1 MKFQPLSDRIIVQPL
16 EAEEKSAGGIL
27 IPDTA
32 KEKPQQ
38 GKVLAVG
45 KGKTLDNGQT
55 ATPEVKVGDLVL
67 YGKYSGTEIKDK
79 DGSSIFIIREDEILA
94 IVK

>member
-1 MKFQPLSDRIIVQPL
+1 MNLQPLGDRIIVQPL
-16 EAEEKSAGGIL
+16 AIQEVTKGGIV

-32 KEKPQQ
+32 KEKPQEA
-38 GKVLAVG
+38 KVVAVG
-45 KGKTLDNGQT
+45 KGKRDDKGQIQ
-55 ATPEVKVGDLVL
+55 PVEVKVGDVVL

-79 DGSSIFIIREDEILA
+79 KGEAFLIMREEDVLA

>member
-1 MKFQPLSDRIIVQPL
+1 MKFQPLSDRVIVQPL

-45 KGKTLDNGQT
+45 KGKMLDNGQV

-79 DGSSIFIIREDEILA
+79 DGSSIFIVREDEILA